1 MTKRVVVTGIGV
13 VSPIGNNVEDMWESI
28 KGGRHGIGVVTRFS
42 IEGSKAI
49 MAAEVKDY
57 DFGDRRA
64 AKRLDRSNQMAMT
77 AAREAYADAGLVCGK
92 DDDPETYNVDP
103 NRFGVYGSSG
113 IGGICTFENEVVK
126 CVEKGNMNRGSAM
139 LVPMMMPNAIA
150 GNISMDLNAKGP
162 SMCISSACA
171 TGTHTIGEAFR
182 NIKYGYSDVI
192 MAGSAESVLSPVA
205 YSGFAN
211 MTAMASTDDPDRAS
225 IPFDADRNGFVL
237 GEGAGF
243 IVLEELEHAL
253 ARGARIYG
261 EMVGYGASS
270 DAYHITMPEPEGEGA
285 ARCMQL
291 ALEEAGISAGE
302 ISYINAH
309 GTSTPYNDKFETAAV
324 KKVFG
329 ENTKVPMSST
339 KSMTG
344 HLLGGAGGLE
354 AVICTK
360 AMVEGYIPPTVGLK
374 NPDPELDLDYVPNQ
388 GRDAELEYVMS
399 NSLGFGGHNGSIIF
413 KKYED

>member
-1 MTKRVVVTGIGV
+1 
-13 VSPIGNNVEDMWESI
+13 
-28 KGGRHGIGVVTRFS
+28 
-42 IEGSKAI
+42 
-49 MAAEVKDY
+49 
-57 DFGDRRA
+57 
-64 AKRLDRSNQMAMT
+64 
-77 AAREAYADAGLVCGK
+77 
-92 DDDPETYNVDP
+92 
-103 NRFGVYGSSG
+103 
-113 IGGICTFENEVVK
+113 
-126 CVEKGNMNRGSAM
+126 
-139 LVPMMMPNAIA
+139 
-150 GNISMDLNAKGP
+150 MDLNAKGP

-309 GTSTPYNDKFETAAV
+309 GTSTPYNDK
-324 KKVFG
+324 
-329 ENTKVPMSST
+329 
-339 KSMTG
+339 
-344 HLLGGAGGLE
+344 
-354 AVICTK
+354 
-360 AMVEGYIPPTVGLK
+360 
-374 NPDPELDLDYVPNQ
+374 
-388 GRDAELEYVMS
+388 
-399 NSLGFGGHNGSIIF
+399 
-413 KKYED
+413 